1 MPFKINKK
9 YIPNSEAK
17 EDAQLYDNMERI
29 AWYQLIDSLSIVE
42 TFEVIYTEGLTEWQF
57 TYVFKKLHG
66 DNS

>member
-1 MPFKINKK
+1 
-9 YIPNSEAK
+9 
-17 EDAQLYDNMERI
+17 MERI